1 MRLIKLTIMVA
12 LLLLPVAVL
21 AQEVPDDKS
30 IRTEQMI
37 SQEHKN
43 TRKFF
48 SDEMTRQR
56 QEYFKMIDDRAEYY
70 EDTANDILTT
80 AVWKLGLLWG
90 GIVFITVGLF
100 NTLRV
105 KLEQRRYK
113 KLKQTLKQE
122 VTNDIFKEQMKSADA
137 VQKQKEDIA
146 KTKPELVALQTR
158 LAQEQAKLKD
168 LMGNYNKITGGGIG

>member
-56 QEYFKMIDDRAEYY
+56 QEYFKMIDDRA
-70 EDTANDILTT
+70 
-80 AVWKLGLLWG
+80 
-90 GIVFITVGLF
+90 
-100 NTLRV
+100 
-105 KLEQRRYK
+105 
-113 KLKQTLKQE
+113 
-122 VTNDIFKEQMKSADA
+122 
-137 VQKQKEDIA
+137 
-146 KTKPELVALQTR
+146 
-158 LAQEQAKLKD
+158 
-168 LMGNYNKITGGGIG
+168 

>member
-1 MRLIKLTIMVA
+1 
-12 LLLLPVAVL
+12 
-21 AQEVPDDKS
+21 
-30 IRTEQMI
+30 
-37 SQEHKN
+37 
-43 TRKFF
+43 
-48 SDEMTRQR
+48 
-56 QEYFKMIDDRAEYY
+56 
-70 EDTANDILTT
+70 
-80 AVWKLGLLWG
+80 LLWG